1 MHLTSDNI
9 KTKLYI
15 SHLLYNAEV
24 FGSAEIIL
32 HSAFCLNLPFDDGS
46 YPGKCFY

>member
-15 SHLLYNAEV
+15 SHLLYKAEV
-24 FGSAEIIL
+24 GSAEIIL
-32 HSAFCLNLPFDDGS
+32 HSAICLNLPFDGS

>member
-15 SHLLYNAEV
+15 SRLLYKAEV
-24 FGSAEIIL
+24 GSAEIIL
-32 HSAFCLNLPFDDGS
+32 YSVICINLTFDGS